1 VYGASIWIE
10 FLSGYGFVA
19 WSARLLDQWDAVLV
33 CSCLY
38 PDLER
43 FERYRA
49 VRGRVCVHISISVN
63 INPNLTDYT
72 PFSVTMHV
80 DGAE

>member
-1 VYGASIWIE
+1 M
-10 FLSGYGFVA
+10 
-19 WSARLLDQWDAVLV
+19 V
-33 CSCLY
+33 CNFSVQLY

-72 PFSVTMHV
+72 PLSVTMHV